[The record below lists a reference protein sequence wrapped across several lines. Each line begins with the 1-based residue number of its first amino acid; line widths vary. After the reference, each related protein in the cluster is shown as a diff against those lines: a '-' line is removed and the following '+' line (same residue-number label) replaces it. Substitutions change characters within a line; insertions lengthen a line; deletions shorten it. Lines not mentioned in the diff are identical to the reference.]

1 MTPNVGKDVDQL
13 QVLHTA
19 DESGKNL
26 PLSCKNEHVCTLCPN
41 NSTPR
46 YIYTGEILA
55 NVHQEMDKMM
65 FKLIH
70 FVKTKNGNDPNV
82 H

>member
-1 MTPNVGKDVDQL
+1 MCALYDLTIPL
-13 QVLHTA
+13 Q
-19 DESGKNL
+19 G
-26 PLSCKNEHVCTLCPN
+26 
-41 NSTPR
+41 
-46 YIYTGEILA
+46 IYPGEILA